1 MLPGE
6 VVVEKDALI
15 ELGTTDEKG
24 QAGISGRSSSWK
36 ILYSGSGA

>member
-15 ELGTTDEKG
+15 ELGTTDEEGKVYFR
-24 QAGISGRSSSWK
+24 QIFLMENTIFRK
-36 ILYSGSGA
+36 